1 MQAGTS
7 IFFTARGKLSSY
19 GVYRIQWKACC
30 VFDFPL
36 RSIMMPKVSVPL
48 LQIVLHTYTA
58 KCERDLNVLLAIKVL
73 KIEEEIEINLFK
85 ILFKISLLFSS
96 AKYELLHNPR
106 FIYYTHTHMRTC
118 TYIYRMYKL
127 CALLLSSIVSRKS
140 NGLGK
145 AEEFKL
151 TMNSCYLHF

>member
-1 MQAGTS
+1 ME
-7 IFFTARGKLSSY
+7 FTELS
-19 GVYRIQWKACC
+19 GRLA
-30 VFDFPL
+30 VFLMFPL
-36 RSIMMPKVSVPL
+36 HSIMMPKVSVPL

-73 KIEEEIEINLFK
+73 KIEEETEMNLFK
-85 ILFKISLLFSS
+85 FSLLFSS

-106 FIYYTHTHMRTC
+106 FIYYTHTHMRTHA
-118 TYIYRMYKL
+118 YIYWMYKL